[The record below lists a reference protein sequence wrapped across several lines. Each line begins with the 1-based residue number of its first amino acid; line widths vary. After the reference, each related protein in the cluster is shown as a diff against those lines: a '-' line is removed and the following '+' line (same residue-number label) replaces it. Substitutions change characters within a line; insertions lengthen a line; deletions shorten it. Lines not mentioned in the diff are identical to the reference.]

1 MEIILPEEIEQSA
14 EYIQS
19 LSPEETK
26 KFIRNFK
33 QKQSPLLVYTAA
45 LGERDFNSEEED
57 VLIFAVLV
65 AWHCISQKVPEMR
78 MVTIEQIE
86 FAEAE
91 SEAKLSEWEKAPDD
105 SQVTEAMQM
114 LSEQSQPTLFGFL
127 LQTIMESDNVRE
139 DTKGLMFLH
148 LKIIL
153 DCLLEAAG

>member
-1 MEIILPEEIEQSA
+1 
-14 EYIQS
+14 
-19 LSPEETK
+19 
-26 KFIRNFK
+26 
-33 QKQSPLLVYTAA
+33 
-45 LGERDFNSEEED
+45 LGERDFNNEEED

-65 AWHCISQKVPEMR
+65 AWRCISQKVPDIP
-78 MVTIEQIE
+78 MVTIEQLE

-91 SEAKLSEWEKAPDD
+91 SEAKLSAWEKAPDD
-105 SQVTEAMQM
+105 SQITEAMQM